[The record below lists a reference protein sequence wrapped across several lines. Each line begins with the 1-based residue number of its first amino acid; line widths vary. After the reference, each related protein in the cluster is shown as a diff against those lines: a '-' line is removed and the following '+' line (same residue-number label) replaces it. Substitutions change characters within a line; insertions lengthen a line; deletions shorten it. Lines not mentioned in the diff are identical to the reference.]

1 MTHTATSLLSSPNSK
16 ILESRILLNHA
27 KDERFEFLKGRWKL
41 TWERVKKDAKAKK
54 EVLSGKGERE
64 VKSVGTLIGGYA
76 SSDEE
81 EEADED
87 GEVPPPPPEAE
98 LPPAPNEGEDR
109 GGPTPSPPTPL
120 ASTAPA
126 EGEEIPQ
133 TDDLEEKKRAR
144 RLKAEEW
151 KRQRALK
158 QA

>member
-54 EVLSGKGERE
+54 GLLSGKGERE

-81 EEADED
+81 EEADVD
-87 GEVPPPPPEAE
+87 GVEPPPPPEDE
-98 LPPAPNEGEDR
+98 LPPAPDEGEDR
-109 GGPTPSPPTPL
+109 GGSGNDPPTPSED
-120 ASTAPA
+120 APR
-126 EGEEIPQ
+126 